1 MSMTPALDYAL
12 MMLSCYTNDEPLNIE
27 AIRHYRQLAADER
40 VKIDR
45 ERELIELVEYEQEL
59 DKLSMNITQHR

>member
-1 MSMTPALDYAL
+1 
-12 MMLSCYTNDEPLNIE
+12 MMLSCYEQDEPLNIE
-27 AIRHYRQLAADER
+27 AISHYRRLAADER